1 MIQRD
6 KVLQWIAAN
15 PRRTQTDLA
24 RELGVTKQRI
34 RYHYRVLTSKGA
46 ISNLPGVPGCVS
58 VTAKGR
64 IMLAALR
71 KIEELDQQKG
81 VSDG

>member
-24 RELGVTKQRI
+24 RELGVTKQRV
-34 RYHYRVLTSKGA
+34 RYHYRVLANKGA
-46 ISNLPGVPGCVS
+46 ISNIPGVPGCVS
-58 VTAKGR
+58 ITAKGKV
-64 IMLAALR
+64 MLAALR
-71 KIEELDQQKG
+71 KIEELDRG
-81 VSDG
+81 EG